1 MNVALVFAAVAIP
14 SVVAAP
20 AAIAERACVATG
32 FSGGV
37 YFDSSLHVSA
47 DIYGSV
53 NQTITATIVVS
64 LRESTSL
71 QKLILL
77 CRTKQPASHT
87 LAPISPL
94 ITLPGVLSIAT
105 GTMIRHMALDSVQ
118 SGSMVQ
124 TLCHLL
130 LPLRMEEPISP
141 SQLSDSSHL
150 V

>member
-1 MNVALVFAAVAIP
+1 MNLALVFAAVAIP
-14 SVVAAP
+14 SVAAAP

-47 DIYGSV
+47 DIYGQV

-64 LRESTSL
+64 LLEPASL

-77 CRTKQPASHT
+77 WRTKQPASHT

-94 ITLPGVLSIAT
+94 ITLPEAPSIAA
-105 GTMIRHMALDSVQ
+105 GIMIRRMALDSV
-118 SGSMVQ
+118 
-124 TLCHLL
+124 
-130 LPLRMEEPISP
+130 
-141 SQLSDSSHL
+141 LSA
-150 V
+150 